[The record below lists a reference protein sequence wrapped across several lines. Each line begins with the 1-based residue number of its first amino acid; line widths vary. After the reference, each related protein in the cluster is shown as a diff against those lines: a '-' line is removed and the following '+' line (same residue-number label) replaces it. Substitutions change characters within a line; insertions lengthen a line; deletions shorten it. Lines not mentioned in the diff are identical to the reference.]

1 MRLNVLAPMVFATLA
16 LTGCNSFFDSTD
28 FSTVQEKMNYAL
40 PSAMVAKMRAQD
52 MDKLAPI
59 TIRIFKEEGILEI
72 WKQKRDGTYGEL
84 ETYEICAWSGKLGPK
99 KKEGDRQAPEGFYP
113 LSKGLLNPYS
123 QYFLA
128 INTGYPNRYDR
139 ANRLTGS
146 DLMIHG
152 ACSSRGCYS
161 MTDEQILEIFAFAR
175 DAFSGGQQAIML
187 QAYPFRMTA
196 ENMVRHRFNENYP
209 FWQMLKEGYDYFE
222 VTRQVPDVDVCGGK
236 YVFNKDPA
244 NGGSLASDQ
253 SCPAL
258 ASNIPSQY
266 MMALAD
272 YRTDYQDAFEKA
284 LAKNDDKVWLDPSEA
299 ERKALQAANVARKQ
313 QEAAAVATAS
323 ANATQA
329 ARKEFDVVLAARS
342 HEEKQRADADM
353 AEALE
358 LDNALTA
365 AVVDKEQAVAS
376 LRAEARS
383 DVHAALAKA
392 AEDKESAVHVA
403 VERAKVEEA
412 KAVAIARDNA
422 STEARRAA
430 TIEFDA
436 VLEAR
441 AIKERQRADA
451 RTRLAAGQPVA
462 AWYSAAL
469 RMRSEPE
476 ICVAAG
482 TAPRGG
488 PDGSWRRSARAR

>member
-28 FSTVQEKMNYAL
+28 FSTVQEKMNYSL
-40 PSAMVAKMRAQD
+40 PSSMVAKMRAQD

-196 ENMVRHRFNENYP
+196 ENMVRHRYNENYP

-222 VTRQVPDVDVCGGK
+222 VTKQVPDVDVCGGK

-244 NGGSLASDQ
+244 QGGALASDQ

-266 MMALAD
+266 MMALAEH
-272 YRTDYQDAFEKA
+272 RSDYQDAFEKA
-284 LAKNDDKVWLDPSEA
+284 LAKNGDKVWVDPSEA
-299 ERKALQAANVARKQ
+299 ERKALVADLRKDPTDPLYQPTGSSLEAGRYVTIEQYRLTKYGPLETPEVDTVTQTAAIP
-313 QEAAAVATAS
+313 
-323 ANATQA
+323 
-329 ARKEFDVVLAARS
+329 DIP
-342 HEEKQRADADM
+342 ADM
-353 AEALE
+353 P
-358 LDNALTA
+358 
-365 AVVDKEQAVAS
+365 AV
-376 LRAEARS
+376 S
-383 DVHAALAKA
+383 DVPIPQRSPMAAYAEEPAKK
-392 AEDKESAVHVA
+392 DKPFW
-403 VERAKVEEA
+403 K
-412 KAVAIARDNA
+412 
-422 STEARRAA
+422 
-430 TIEFDA
+430 F
-436 VLEAR
+436 
-441 AIKERQRADA
+441 
-451 RTRLAAGQPVA
+451 
-462 AWYSAAL
+462 W
-469 RMRSEPE
+469 
-476 ICVAAG
+476 
-482 TAPRGG
+482 
-488 PDGSWRRSARAR
+488 